1 MILLLIGLS
10 LSSCQTTNC
19 DSFESELATTKKEL
33 NQRDSVLQLIGAT
46 FMAIDSNTRELR
58 QIEMSLLDEVT
69 KNGKKNKDLI
79 TQQVDRIKQIT
90 AENQQLVDKLEADL
104 DMDGKFGEVFTGLI
118 SSIQDRMGMN
128 NVRLSKLNNDLG
140 SLGSDFRSL
149 FDEYVNAEAA
159 RWMLEEDMQK
169 MQGNMKNMQ
178 GNMSE
183 MEAQMQNM
191 KNQLSTCY
199 VVVGTKRE
207 LVDNQVLEKGG
218 ILKGDQINDNTNLMT
233 FKPYDL
239 NELDRVKM
247 SPGKY
252 KIVTRHPTDSYT
264 VKTEGGVNVLYIES
278 PSNFWSLSKY
288 LIVQI

>member
-10 LSSCQTTNC
+10 LSSCQTSNC

-33 NQRDSVLQLIGAT
+33 NQRDSVLQLIGST

-58 QIEMSLLDEVT
+58 QIELSLLEEVT

-90 AENQQLVDKLEADL
+90 AENQQLVDRLEADL

-239 NELDRVKM
+239 NELDRVEM
-247 SPGKY
+247 SAGKY

-264 VKTEGGVNVLYIES
+264 VKIEGGVNVLHIES